1 MRLSIVNYGV
11 GIDTDIPSHA
21 KREDKELTKKA
32 TEIVEARNF
41 GKGAIIVS
49 EVMHTDLVNL
59 NNRSYMTK
67 GMGDSVTTFFYP
79 HFTPFLMHHD
89 SGSGMFGGDSSLLA
103 VGSNIFGKFFK
114 RKVETTNGTASGYIK
129 VATFIG
135 ENTKIGD
142 TLAIDALRSRQLL
155 TLSIGSRVSD
165 ENYRCSICD
174 LSIYNEECEHNIGKD
189 YDGEMCYAKIYSPFF
204 REYSAVYNPSDINA
218 IIRSID
224 IEEKQGGSLEDHVVD
239 MGIGIGNIHIYDVS
253 HPIYPSVN
261 MENTEESNEKMKNDK
276 NTEEQENQED
286 NENLPIEESADL
298 LDDKN
303 KQIEELKDSEKQL
316 NQIIEKLELK
326 VEEKDKL
333 IAVLAKALNSKLDDE
348 ELEGSEPEGED
359 EDNGDEDD
367 PESEDNG
374 EEETPADDSSSEDD
388 NNIEDDSNV
397 TEVMEED
404 GSSED
409 IQEDTSD
416 SPSTDEDPVKESEQE
431 KDDQNESDP
440 ATGSHDERPYKE
452 LLTLRRKKF
461 GVLSTSSIGKRGSKK
476 FPSKINI

>member
-41 GKGAIIVS
+41 GKGAVIVS

-89 SGSGMFGGDSSLLA
+89 SGGGMFGGDSSLLA

-142 TLAIDALRSRQLL
+142 TLAIDAIRSRQLL

-253 HPIYPSVN
+253 RPIYPSVD

-276 NTEEQENQED
+276 NTEEQEQKNND
-286 NENLPIEESADL
+286 ENLSVDNFAEL
-298 LDDKN
+298 LDSKTKQVQELIEDDLKKN
-303 KQIEELKDSEKQL
+303 KRIAE
-316 NQIIEKLELK
+316 LELK

-333 IAVLAKALNSKLDDE
+333 IAVLAKALNSKLNDE
-348 ELEGSEPEGED
+348 ELEGSESEED
-359 EDNGDEDD
+359 EDNGEEDD

-374 EEETPADDSSSEDD
+374 EEETPADDSSSGDD

-397 TEVMEED
+397 TEVMEEN

-409 IQEDTSD
+409 IQEDTSN
-416 SPSTDEDPVKESEQE
+416 SPSTDENPVEESEQE
-431 KDDQNESDP
+431 EDDQNESDP